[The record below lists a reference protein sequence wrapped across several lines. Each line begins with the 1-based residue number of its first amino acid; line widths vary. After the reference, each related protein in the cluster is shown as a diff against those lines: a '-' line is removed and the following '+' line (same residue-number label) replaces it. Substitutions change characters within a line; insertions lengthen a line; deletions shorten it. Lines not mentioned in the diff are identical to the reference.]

1 MNSSKLGKLTSILL
15 LMIVA
20 PSYAFELGVG
30 VHLRSYGEEAQKY
43 VELVEQ
49 SNFNAIREDFTW
61 DQVEKVPGQYSVSG
75 TMQKVDDFINGSR
88 KYNINTLLV
97 LDYGNKNIT
106 SRNYPTTDD
115 EINKF
120 ASYAQ
125 WTAER
130 YKGKVKYYEIWN
142 EWLVGSGVP
151 KRFSRPDDSIYLK
164 LVKETS
170 MAIRKVDP
178 EAIIITGSLNPLV
191 HRDRKWMLD
200 LIKNGLLNYVDGIS
214 LHPYS
219 YMLPNKQLNTPS
231 NAILSIS
238 SFEGQVRKEAGRDVP
253 FYITEM
259 GYPTYS
265 GASGVS
271 EVDAAN
277 WIVEYSMLAKQTG
290 YIKGVWWYDLI
301 NDGNNAE
308 NKEFNFGFYTHDLQE
323 KKSAVQ
329 IKKLGAVIRSSNLFS
344 QGERSAVPMKS
355 YQLNSES
362 QSSAWSV
369 YNLQSDNGNITI
381 RCPSVAT
388 GNSDSLCEISK

>member
-1 MNSSKLGKLTSILL
+1 MNSSKLGKFTSILM
-15 LMIVA
+15 LMVVV
-20 PSYAFELGVG
+20 PSYAFEFGVG
-30 VHLRSYGEEAQKY
+30 VHLRSYGEEAKKY
-43 VELVEQ
+43 VDLVKQ

-61 DQVEKVPGQYSVSG
+61 DQVERVPGEYSVNG
-75 TMQKVDDFINGSR
+75 KMRKVDDFINSSR
-88 KYNINTLLV
+88 KYDINTLLV

-106 SRNYPTTDD
+106 GRNYPTSDD
-115 EINKF
+115 EIKKF
-120 ASYAQ
+120 ADYAQ

-151 KRFSRPDDSIYLK
+151 KNFSRPDDSVYLK
-164 LVKETS
+164 LVKITS

-219 YMLPNKQLNTPS
+219 YMLPNKQLNTPK
-231 NAILSIS
+231 NAILNIS
-238 SFEGQVRKEAGRDVP
+238 SFENQVRKEAGRDVP

-265 GASGVS
+265 GASGIS

-277 WIVEYSMLAKQTG
+277 WIVEYSILAKQTG

-301 NDGNNAE
+301 NDGNSAE

-323 KKSAVQ
+323 KNLPC
-329 IKKLGAVIRSSNLFS
+329 KLKN
-344 QGERSAVPMKS
+344 
-355 YQLNSES
+355 
-362 QSSAWSV
+362 
-369 YNLQSDNGNITI
+369 
-381 RCPSVAT
+381 
-388 GNSDSLCEISK
+388 